1 MNLENK
7 HQKEHWKL
15 DQVTFSYNLDLQNGS
30 LRGGSSKSFFP
41 PFFESWAALGIPG
54 VKMVPRASSWDHFS
68 PMLGP
73 IWRKN
78 TQKCDLQWET
88 KPNIYTT
95 TSERFWKLAGVWCC
109 FCSYFGW
116 FCVQSTA
123 HEGMEAQGGIGR
135 PRSVFEIW
143 WVCRPIFHF
152 IL

>member
-7 HQKEHWKL
+7 PQKKHSNL

-30 LRGGSSKSFFP
+30 LRVGRASHFFHLFSSLGPLWASLGSK
-41 PFFESWAALGIPG
+41 WCQ
-54 VKMVPRASSWDHFS
+54 RASSWDHFP

-73 IWRKN
+73 IYLKN
-78 TQKCDLQWET
+78 TLKCALQWET
-88 KPNIYTT
+88 KPNIYR
-95 TSERFWKLAGVWCC
+95 SLFWKLVSISSC
-109 FCSYFGW
+109 FSLYLSW

-123 HEGMEAQGGIGR
+123 HEGMEAQGVIGR

-143 WVCRPIFHF
+143 WACRPIFHF